1 MLGHRMMSVEDY
13 TSILR
18 RHVWLIV
25 LPAVVLCA
33 AAYGVSTKLTK
44 KYESRTTVLVQSQRV
59 PSELVKQLE
68 AGDPNERLNS
78 MKEQIMSNSRL
89 QPIVERFGLFND
101 SGASIDARIAEL
113 QKGILVVPVD
123 TFSGRSSALPGF
135 RISVTLS
142 DPHLAQQVCSEIT
155 SMFIEQDLK
164 SRESGATNTT
174 TFMSESV
181 EAARARMDAQD
192 AKLAAFKQQYIGVLP
207 DQESMNLN
215 LLMTVNTQIDSVNQA
230 LAREESNK
238 GLWEAELATQTANFK
253 ASRSQTVAGVASPA
267 TLDMELKRKEDEL
280 NVLKDKYADNFPTV
294 TEKQRQIDELKKK
307 IATAAAAPPV
317 APDPK
322 TVPDTTPT
330 NAFVIEPEAI
340 QQLKTR
346 IKGSN
351 LTILEKERELANL
364 QAQAKTYQGRVQSSP
379 QVEQKYSELTRDF
392 GEAQEEYK
400 SLLHKRDDAEMSASL
415 QRRQQGEQFQ
425 LVDPASFPEHPTFP
439 NSLQFAGGGFGG
451 GLMLGLAL
459 SLLLE
464 FRDKSIRTESDVE
477 ALLKLPI
484 LAMVPVMDKTSKSRA
499 RIVFQSRGETP
510 SLTAKT

>member
-1 MLGHRMMSVEDY
+1 MLGHRAMSVEDY
-13 TSILR
+13 TNILR
-18 RHVWLIV
+18 RNVWLIV
-25 LPAVVLCA
+25 VPAVVFCV

-68 AGDPNERLNS
+68 AGDPNERLNT

-89 QPIVERFGLFND
+89 QPIVERFGLFYD
-101 SGASIDARIAEL
+101 PSVTIDARIADL
-113 QKGILVVPVD
+113 QKVIVVVPVD
-123 TFSGRSSALPGF
+123 PFAGTRSSALPGF

-164 SRESGATNTT
+164 SRESGAANTT
-174 TFMSESV
+174 NFMSEAV
-181 EAARARMDAQD
+181 EAARARMNDQN

-238 GLWEAELATQTANFK
+238 GLWESELATKLAEWK

-267 TLDMELKRKEDEL
+267 TLDMDLKRKEGEL
-280 NVLKDKYADNFPTV
+280 ATLKDKYADNFPTV
-294 TEKQRQIDELKKK
+294 TAKQREIDDLKKR
-307 IATAAAAPPV
+307 IAAAAAAPPV

-322 TVPDTTPT
+322 ALPDTTA
-330 NAFVIEPEAI
+330 NAFAVEPESV
-340 QQLKTR
+340 QQLRTR

-351 LTILEKERELANL
+351 LVILDKERELATL
-364 QAQAKTYQGRVQSSP
+364 QAQARTYQGRVQSSP
-379 QVEQKYSELTRDF
+379 LVEQKYSELTRDF

-425 LVDPASFPEHPTFP
+425 LVDPASFPDHPTFP

-451 GLMLGLAL
+451 GLALGLAL
-459 SLLLE
+459 ALFLE
-464 FRDKSIRTESDVE
+464 FRDKSLRTESDVE
-477 ALLKLPI
+477 TLLKLPI
-484 LAMVPVMDKTSKSRA
+484 LAMVPVMDKTRSGA
-499 RIVFQSRGETP
+499 RIIFQARKETP

>member
-13 TSILR
+13 TSILK
-18 RHVWLIV
+18 RHLWLILV
-25 LPAVVLCA
+25 PAVICCG
-33 AAYGVSTKLTK
+33 AAYFVSLKLTK
-44 KYESRTTVLVQSQRV
+44 KYESRTTVLVESQRV
-59 PSELVKQLE
+59 PSELVKSLE
-68 AGDPNERLNS
+68 TGDPNERLS
-78 MKEQIMSNSRL
+78 TMKEQIMSNSRL
-89 QPIVERFGLFND
+89 QPIVERFGLFYEP
-101 SGASIDARIAEL
+101 GASIDARIAEL
-113 QKGILVVPVD
+113 QKVIFVVPVEGM
-123 TFSGRSSALPGF
+123 SGTRSSTLPGF

-164 SRESGATNTT
+164 IREGGAANTT
-174 TFMSESV
+174 NFMSEAV
-181 EAARARMDAQD
+181 ETARARMNDQD

-238 GLWEAELATQTANFK
+238 GLWEAELATQNAAWK

-280 NVLKDKYADNFPTV
+280 SALKDKYADNFPTV
-294 TEKQRQIDELKKK
+294 TEKQRQIDELKKR
-307 IATAAAAPPV
+307 IAVTAAAPPV

-322 TVPDTTPT
+322 TVPDSTTT
-330 NAFVIEPEAI
+330 NAFAVKPDAI
-340 QQLKTR
+340 QQFETR
-346 IKGSN
+346 IKTSD
-351 LTILEKERELANL
+351 LTIHEKERELAAL
-364 QAQAKTYQGRVQSSP
+364 QAQARTYQGRVQSSP
-379 QVEQKYSELTRDF
+379 SVEQKYSELTRDF

-400 SLLHKRDDAEMSASL
+400 SLLHKRDDADMSASL

-451 GLMLGLAL
+451 GLALGLAL
-459 SLLLE
+459 ALLLE
-464 FRDKSIRTESDVE
+464 FRDKSLRTESDVE

-484 LAMVPVMDKTSKSRA
+484 LAMVPVMDKSKSGA

-510 SLTAKT
+510 SLTVKT

>member
-1 MLGHRMMSVEDY
+1 MLGHRTMSVDDY
-13 TSILR
+13 IGILR
-18 RHVWLIV
+18 RHIWVILV
-25 LPAVVLCA
+25 PAVVFCG
-33 AAYGVSTKLTK
+33 AAYFVSLKLTK

-68 AGDPNERLNS
+68 TGDPNERLNS

-89 QPIVERFGLFND
+89 QPIVERFGLFSEPNV
-101 SGASIDARIAEL
+101 SIDARIAEL
-113 QKGILVVPVD
+113 QKVIVVVPVD
-123 TFSGRSSALPGF
+123 TMAGTRSSALPGF

-142 DPHLAQQVCSEIT
+142 DPHLAQEVCSEIT

-164 SRESGATNTT
+164 SRESGAANTT
-174 TFMSESV
+174 TFMSEAV
-181 EAARARMDAQD
+181 ESARARMNDQD

-215 LLMTVNTQIDSVNQA
+215 LLMTVNTQIESVNQA

-238 GLWEAELATQTANFK
+238 GLWETELATKTAEWK

-280 NVLKDKYADNFPTV
+280 NALKDKYADNFPTV
-294 TEKQRQIDELKKK
+294 VEKQRQVDELKKR
-307 IATAAAAPPV
+307 IAVAAAAPPV

-322 TVPDTTPT
+322 TTPDTTT
-330 NAFVIEPEAI
+330 NAFAVKPEAI
-340 QQLKTR
+340 QQLETR
-346 IKGSN
+346 IKSSN
-351 LTILEKERELANL
+351 LTIQEKERELANL

-379 QVEQKYSELTRDF
+379 TVEQKYSELTRDF
-392 GEAQEEYK
+392 AEAQEEYK
-400 SLLHKRDDAEMSASL
+400 SLLHKRDDADMSASL

-439 NSLQFAGGGFGG
+439 NSLQFAGGGLGG
-451 GLMLGLAL
+451 GLALGLAL
-459 SLLLE
+459 ALLLE

-477 ALLKLPI
+477 TLLKLPI
-484 LAMVPVMDKTSKSRA
+484 LAMVPVMDKTKRGA
-499 RIVFQSRGETP
+499 RIVFQARGETP
-510 SLTAKT
+510 SLSAKN